1 MENKYGIVGVAHVG
15 LPTNDLQKTVE
26 FYKSL
31 GFENCASH
39 SRYFSDELDAQ
50 NFYQKEEQM
59 FDIFLC
65 IWYTIF
71 MKKDMFTINKNG
83 LSYGRGYVYSLQYHL
98 VWCTKYRKKVLKD
111 GIDVEC
117 KEMLESLAQ
126 EYKFQILAMEVMPDH
141 IHLLVDCRPQFY
153 ISDMIKIMKGNLAR
167 QMFLLHPELKKE
179 LWGGHLWNPSY
190 CAVTVS
196 DRSREQVL
204 AYIEG
209 QKEKSR

>member
-1 MENKYGIVGVAHVG
+1 MEPAQRIRRIRMI
-15 LPTNDLQKTVE
+15 
-26 FYKSL
+26 
-31 GFENCASH
+31 ENCASH

-126 EYKFQILAMEVMPDH
+126 EYKFQILAMEIMPDH

-196 DRSREQVL
+196 DRSREQYRRAKGKIPL
-204 AYIEG
+204 KPG
-209 QKEKSR
+209 GKSE